1 MKMANMDSAFDFMF
15 TSPKDDKGVSF
26 ILNLVFDTSII
37 GAEVDGRGGGGS
49 AVTVYSGS
57 KPKLEEGCQILST
70 RLQSYPF
77 AFHWKTGSLV
87 VKSPTK

>member
-37 GAEVDGRGGGGS
+37 GAEVDGG
-49 AVTVYSGS
+49 AVQSLSTVAVNPNLRRVVQYCQLDSSHIPLLSTG
-57 KPKLEEGCQILST
+57 KLE
-70 RLQSYPF
+70 
-77 AFHWKTGSLV
+77 V
-87 VKSPTK
+87 

>member
-37 GAEVDGRGGGGS
+37 GAEVDGGGG
-49 AVTVYSGS
+49 AVQS
-57 KPKLEEGCQILST
+57 LST
-70 RLQSYPF
+70 VAVNPNLRR
-77 AFHWKTGSLV
+77 V
-87 VKSPTK
+87 VKYCQLDSNNNNNNNNNNNPTTCK